1 MNGFTLMADSLRKA
15 AGEETITNVEAEKK
29 ARIYDFLATCD
40 TDDIYTL
47 FDSTAFNE
55 IAKDYM
61 RAAVK
66 HLIDNGTI
74 DDEQG
79 TAIRNEY
86 AFLFSEKNAK
96 EISEG

>member
-1 MNGFTLMADSLRKA
+1 MNGFILMAESMRKA
-15 AGEETITNVEAEKK
+15 AAEGTINTVEAEKK
-29 ARIYDFLATCD
+29 ARIYEFLATCD

-61 RAAVK
+61 RTAVR
-66 HLIDNGTI
+66 HLIDKGTI

-79 TAIRNEY
+79 TAVRNEY
-86 AFLFSEKNAK
+86 AFLFSEKTAK

>member
-1 MNGFTLMADSLRKA
+1 MNGFILMAESMRKA
-15 AGEETITNVEAEKK
+15 AAEGTINTVEAEKK
-29 ARIYDFLATCD
+29 ARIYEFLATCD

-61 RAAVK
+61 RTAVR
-66 HLIDNGTI
+66 HLIDKGTI

-79 TAIRNEY
+79 AAVRNEY
-86 AFLFSEKNAK
+86 AFLFSEKTAK

>member
-1 MNGFTLMADSLRKA
+1 MNGFILMAESMRKA
-15 AGEETITNVEAEKK
+15 AAEGTINTVEAEKK
-29 ARIYDFLATCD
+29 ARIYEFLATCD

-61 RAAVK
+61 RTAVR
-66 HLIDNGTI
+66 HLIDKGTI

-79 TAIRNEY
+79 KAVRNEY
-86 AFLFSEKNAK
+86 AFLFSEKTAK

>member
-1 MNGFTLMADSLRKA
+1 MNGFTLMAESMRKA
-15 AGEETITNVEAEKK
+15 AAEGTINTVEAEKK
-29 ARIYDFLATCD
+29 ARIYEFLATCD

-61 RAAVK
+61 RTAVR
-66 HLIDNGTI
+66 HLIDKGTI

-79 TAIRNEY
+79 AAVRNEY
-86 AFLFSEKNAK
+86 AFLFSEKTAK

>member
-1 MNGFTLMADSLRKA
+1 MNGFTLMADSYRKA
-15 AGEETITNVEAEKK
+15 AAGGDKEAEKK
-29 ARIYDFLATCD
+29 ARLYDFLGTCD
-40 TDDIYTL
+40 EEDFYTL

-61 RAAVK
+61 RVAVK

-79 TAIRNEY
+79 RAVRNEY
-86 AFLFSEKNAK
+86 AFLFSEITAK
-96 EISEG
+96 EISSKL